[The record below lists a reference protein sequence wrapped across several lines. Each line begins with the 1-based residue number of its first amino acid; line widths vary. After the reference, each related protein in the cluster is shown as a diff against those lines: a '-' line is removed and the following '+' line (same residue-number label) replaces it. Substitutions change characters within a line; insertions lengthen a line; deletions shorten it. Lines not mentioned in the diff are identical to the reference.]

1 MFIVYPDVLYS
12 TKITDWIS
20 AFCNILMAG
29 AAFGGYYIAKNWQ
42 KQKMDEDAYQLFKK
56 IVLHNY
62 RNIAN
67 VYSDLYTWLDYYS
80 VIIASLPD
88 RGKNHMPN
96 IDKVNGFFEQL
107 QGVFNLRQELEDNI
121 LYIEKLGWKLKPE
134 LMEFNDQFSLIAFK
148 DLYFSM
154 HTALASLD
162 VMVKN
167 IDIGGNDLLMNNKEE
182 FMKALREVKINQ
194 VLLDD
199 KYDFF
204 KNFSDH
210 VNGYFVS

>member
-1 MFIVYPDVLYS
+1 MFIVHPDVLYS

-42 KQKMDEDAYQLFKK
+42 KQKMHEDAYQLSKK

-62 RNIAN
+62 RDIAN
-67 VYSDLYTWLDYYS
+67 VYYDIYNWLDYYS
-80 VIIASLPD
+80 VILASLPD

-96 IDKVNGFFEQL
+96 IDKVSSFLEKL
-107 QGVFNLRQELEDNI
+107 DGVFKLRQELEDNI
-121 LYIEKLGWKLKPE
+121 IYIEKLGWKFKQE

-154 HTALASLD
+154 QIALLLLD
-162 VMVKN
+162 NMVKN
-167 IDIGGNDLLMNNKEE
+167 IEKGECGLLMNDKED
-182 FMKALREVKINQ
+182 FIKALEEVKIN
-194 VLLDD
+194 LIPLDD

-204 KNFSDH
+204 KNFSNH
-210 VNGYFVS
+210 VNDYFIS